1 MGLFNKKKKILVVED
16 EPDIQ
21 AGIKARLELDDF
33 EVATASDG
41 QEGVKAARAEKP
53 DLIILDVM
61 MPLLNGYDVLNLLK
75 THPST
80 KEIPVLV
87 LTALPHLEDAEN
99 AFKAGADDF
108 LNKPYS
114 NERLMQKV
122 YKFLPKNPS

>member
-1 MGLFNKKKKILVVED
+1 MGFFNKKKKILVVED

-21 AGIKARLELDDF
+21 AGIRARLELDDF
-33 EVATASDG
+33 DVITAANG
-41 QEGVKAARAEKP
+41 QEGVQVARAEKP

-75 THPST
+75 NHDTT

-99 AFKAGADDF
+99 AFKSGADDF
-108 LNKPYS
+108 LNKPYT
-114 NERLMQKV
+114 NDRLMQKV
-122 YKFLPKNPS
+122 FKFLPKKPS